1 MSCQAKSKSMTEGP
15 LAKQILLVS
24 LPLALSNLLQI
35 LFNMSDVAVVG
46 RFAGSTALGAVG
58 STSTFVTLFTGFLI
72 GLSNGVNVLVARYYG
87 ARHPKDVSKTVH
99 SALVVSL
106 LAGILLLAV
115 GLFGSPALLRLLN
128 TKEDLLPGAIL
139 YLRVYFLGMP
149 ALALYNF
156 GNAVFSSIGDTKKPL
171 IYLSLAGALNIVLNL
186 FFVIVCRLSVV
197 GVALASAISQCV
209 SAALILRALTR
220 AQDCYALDPHKLQL
234 DPVQAKSILA
244 LGVPAGLQ
252 NAIFAIANLF
262 IQAGVNS
269 FDELMVEG
277 NAAAAN
283 ADALVYDVMAAIYTA
298 CSSFMSQ
305 NYGAGKRKRIIHSY
319 FISMVFS
326 FGIALVMS
334 ALLVIFGR
342 QFLGIFTNV
351 EEVAQAGMIR
361 LRIMGCSYA
370 FSAFMDCTI
379 AANRGL
385 GKSFVPTVIVI
396 MGSCVFRIIWVYT
409 VFAYFHTIES
419 LYLLY
424 IVSWAITAAAE
435 MICLRRVYREQMQ
448 KLPPDIDG
456 VKVTA

>member
-1 MSCQAKSKSMTEGP
+1 MASKSHDLTHGP
-15 LAKQILLVS
+15 LVQQIILFS
-24 LPLALSNLLQI
+24 LPLMATNVLQV

-46 RFAGSTALGAVG
+46 QFAGPEALGSVG
-58 STSTFVTLFTGFLI
+58 STSILVSLFTGFLI
-72 GLSNGVNVLVARYYG
+72 GMGSGVNVVVARYIG
-87 ARHPKDVSKTVH
+87 ARHDQDVHEAVH
-99 SALVVSL
+99 TSLILSLIVGVIIMALGFLFTPAMLSMLGTKPVLMAGAVS
-106 LAGILLLAV
+106 
-115 GLFGSPALLRLLN
+115 
-128 TKEDLLPGAIL
+128 
-139 YLRVYFLGMP
+139 YLR
-149 ALALYNF
+149 
-156 GNAVFSSIGDTKKPL
+156 S
-171 IYLSLAGALNIVLNL
+171 
-186 FFVIVCRLSVV
+186 
-197 GVALASAISQCV
+197 VALASIISQYI
-209 SAALILRALTR
+209 SAALVILSLRRSGSVVRLER
-220 AQDCYALDPHKLQL
+220 SMLRIEPHK
-234 DPVQAKSILA
+234 AKQVLSLSI
-244 LGVPAGLQ
+244 PAGLQ

-269 FDELMVEG
+269 FDEVMVEG

-319 FISMVFS
+319 FISMLFS

-456 VKVTA
+456 VKATA

>member
-1 MSCQAKSKSMTEGP
+1 MALMSAIYNIGSVILQGSINRLGSAYIAAQVAARR
-15 LAKQILLVS
+15 LA
-24 LPLALSNLLQI
+24 
-35 LFNMSDVAVVG
+35 
-46 RFAGSTALGAVG
+46 
-58 STSTFVTLFTGFLI
+58 
-72 GLSNGVNVLVARYYG
+72 
-87 ARHPKDVSKTVH
+87 
-99 SALVVSL
+99 
-106 LAGILLLAV
+106 
-115 GLFGSPALLRLLN
+115 
-128 TKEDLLPGAIL
+128 E
-139 YLRVYFLGMP
+139 
-149 ALALYNF
+149 
-156 GNAVFSSIGDTKKPL
+156 L
-171 IYLSLAGALNIVLNL
+171 IYIP
-186 FFVIVCRLSVV
+186 
-197 GVALASAISQCV
+197 GVAL
-209 SAALILRALTR
+209 
-220 AQDCYALDPHKLQL
+220 
-234 DPVQAKSILA
+234 
-244 LGVPAGLQ
+244 GM
-252 NAIFAIANLF
+252 AIATY
-262 IQAGVNS
+262 A
-269 FDELMVEG
+269 
-277 NAAAAN
+277 
-283 ADALVYDVMAAIYTA
+283 
-298 CSSFMSQ
+298 SQ

-319 FISMVFS
+319 FISMLFS

-424 IVSWAITAAAE
+424 IVSWAITATAE

-456 VKVTA
+456 VKAAA

>member
-1 MSCQAKSKSMTEGP
+1 MASKSHDLTHGP
-15 LAKQILLVS
+15 LVQQIILFS
-24 LPLALSNLLQI
+24 LPLMATNVLQV

-46 RFAGSTALGAVG
+46 QFAGPEALGSVG
-58 STSTFVTLFTGFLI
+58 STSILVSLFTGFLI
-72 GLSNGVNVLVARYYG
+72 GMGSGVNVVVARYIG
-87 ARHPKDVSKTVH
+87 ARHDQDVHEAVH
-99 SALVVSL
+99 TSL
-106 LAGILLLAV
+106 I
-115 GLFGSPALLRLLN
+115 
-128 TKEDLLPGAIL
+128 
-139 YLRVYFLGMP
+139 
-149 ALALYNF
+149 
-156 GNAVFSSIGDTKKPL
+156 
-171 IYLSLAGALNIVLNL
+171 LSLIVGVIIMALGFLFTPAMLSMLGTKPVLMAGVINILLNL
-186 FFVIVCRLSVV
+186 FFVIVCHLAAA
-197 GVALASAISQCV
+197 GVALASIISQYI
-209 SAALILRALTR
+209 SAALVILSLRRSGSVVRLER
-220 AQDCYALDPHKLQL
+220 SMLRIEPHKARQVLSL
-234 DPVQAKSILA
+234 SI
-244 LGVPAGLQ
+244 PAGLQ

-305 NYGAGKRKRIIHSY
+305 NYGAGKRKRILHSY
-319 FISMVFS
+319 FISMAFS

>member
-1 MSCQAKSKSMTEGP
+1 MASKSHDLTHGP
-15 LAKQILLVS
+15 LVQQIILFS
-24 LPLALSNLLQI
+24 LPLMATNVLQV

-46 RFAGSTALGAVG
+46 QFAGPEALGSVG
-58 STSTFVTLFTGFLI
+58 STSILVSLFTGFLI
-72 GLSNGVNVLVARYYG
+72 GMGRGINVVVARYIG
-87 ARHPKDVSKTVH
+87 ARHDQDVH
-99 SALVVSL
+99 E
-106 LAGILLLAV
+106 AV
-115 GLFGSPALLRLLN
+115 F
-128 TKEDLLPGAIL
+128 
-139 YLRVYFLGMP
+139 
-149 ALALYNF
+149 NF
-156 GNAVFSSIGDTKKPL
+156 GNAVLSAAGDTKKPL
-171 IYLSLAGALNIVLNL
+171 YFLSMAGVINILLNL
-186 FFVIVCRLSVV
+186 FFVIVCHLAAA
-197 GVALASAISQCV
+197 GVALASIISQYI
-209 SAALILRALTR
+209 SAALVILSLRRSGSVVRLER
-220 AQDCYALDPHKLQL
+220 SMLRIEPHK
-234 DPVQAKSILA
+234 AKQVLSLSI
-244 LGVPAGLQ
+244 PAGLQ